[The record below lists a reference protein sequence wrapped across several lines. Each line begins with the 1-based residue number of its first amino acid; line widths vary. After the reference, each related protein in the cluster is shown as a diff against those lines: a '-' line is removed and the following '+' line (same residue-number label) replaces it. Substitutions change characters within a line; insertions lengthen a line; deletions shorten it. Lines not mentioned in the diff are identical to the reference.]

1 MNYNYKHNGRP
12 ELEVTCL
19 IPGEL
24 DESFAGE
31 MERII
36 PLIAESVANYL
47 MEDNDPICMVLMPD
61 GATTIL
67 PISEAEEHFGKMS
80 CEFTVADDLLL
91 LRCEASDVA
100 FLGGHAYLVGPALVF
115 EADEDGEE
123 CNIDGDTVSM
133 AMEFFE
139 ENVTEIT
146 VDGSSYPA
154 LRLM

>member
-1 MNYNYKHNGRP
+1 MNYNYKREGRP

-24 DESFAGE
+24 DESFVGE
-31 MERII
+31 LERLL
-36 PLIAESVANYL
+36 PLIVESVANYL

-100 FLGGHAYLVGPALVF
+100 FLGDHAYLVGPALIF

-123 CNIDGDTVSM
+123 CNIDGDTVSTAM
-133 AMEFFE
+133 AFFE
-139 ENVTEIT
+139 ENITEIT